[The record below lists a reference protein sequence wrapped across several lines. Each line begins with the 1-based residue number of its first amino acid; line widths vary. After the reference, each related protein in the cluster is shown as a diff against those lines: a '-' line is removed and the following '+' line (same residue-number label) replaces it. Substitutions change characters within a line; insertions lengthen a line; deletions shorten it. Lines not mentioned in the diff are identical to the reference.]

1 MVLVN
6 KNGLIF
12 LCMRV
17 NGSMIKPMDMDDWS
31 IPMEIHI
38 LANGKMIKLM
48 EKDNIDIRMAQSM
61 LVNGLKICSMDLVNK
76 IGRMGQLF
84 KGKKIN

>member
-1 MVLVN
+1 
-6 KNGLIF
+6 
-12 LCMRV
+12 
-17 NGSMIKPMDMDDWS
+17 
-31 IPMEIHI
+31 
-38 LANGKMIKLM
+38 M